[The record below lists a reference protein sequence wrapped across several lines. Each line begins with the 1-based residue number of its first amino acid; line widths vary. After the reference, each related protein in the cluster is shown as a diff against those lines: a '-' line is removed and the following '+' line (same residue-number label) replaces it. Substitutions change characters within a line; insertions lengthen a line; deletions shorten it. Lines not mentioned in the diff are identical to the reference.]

1 MEKKRWGG
9 ANCLSR
15 CILFP
20 MKLRNVFHKNDVK
33 LWNVFRKF
41 VRYSLVLVCCISFNR
56 QTFLDANLFFADK
69 PVELVAE

>member
-9 ANCLSR
+9 ANCLSG

-20 MKLRNVFHKNDVK
+20 MKL
-33 LWNVFRKF
+33 WNTFRKF
-41 VRYSLVLVCCISFNR
+41 VRYSLVLVCCKSFNR